1 MEMGRG
7 DRLTASPG
15 QTQAKDSPL
24 FPLPSSEE
32 TDPLTLETNPSPSGM
47 YTALKSTSEL
57 SWCRPKRWDAAVPS
71 LAPPPRGWD
80 FHNSTSDVRAKEMGA
95 MQPTS
100 PPEAYGLGTGAAP
113 SNGAAP
119 ACSLTMRRRSST
131 AGGGDLRAGQ

>member
-71 LAPPPRGWD
+71 LAPPPGDGTSTTAPVTCEPRKWEPCNPPPHQKRMGWGLAQRQA
-80 FHNSTSDVRAKEMGA
+80 TA
-95 MQPTS
+95 QPQ
-100 PPEAYGLGTGAAP
+100 PAA
-113 SNGAAP
+113 
-119 ACSLTMRRRSST
+119 
-131 AGGGDLRAGQ
+131 